1 LPSTLKRI
9 VIGSP
14 LKTSELSHARLSKLK
29 ALPILSSDALSSVAY
44 GYEASLTEMAF
55 LGTAGLWL
63 GVPIMGVITL
73 LLIALILSYLQVIKA
88 YPGGG
93 GAYAVSSD
101 QFGKVAGL
109 IAGSAL
115 LIDYTLTVAVSVS
128 SGVAAI
134 TSAYP
139 GALPYTVPICV
150 ASILLIMMVNL
161 RGINESA
168 SAFMWPTYAFIVAML
183 VMVGV
188 GFFQLS
194 HTGWRTPETPV
205 FGVIPQGFT
214 VILLLRAFASGCS
227 ALTGI
232 EAISNAT
239 PQFREPT
246 IRNAQKTLLML
257 GLLLALMYI
266 GTGTLAYKLG
276 IHVNPNVTVLSQMA
290 QHYFQNGWF
299 YYFIQFST
307 FAVLVLAANTSYSGF
322 PILAALMARDGFM
335 PHMFM
340 LRGDRLGYSNGILIL
355 STLAIILVIAFGGNT
370 NALIPLYAI
379 GVFLS
384 FTMAQSG
391 MIKHWLKTRAS
402 GWQIRGAVNTF
413 GAILSAIVTIVF
425 SVAKF
430 GQGAWI
436 VLILIPLIIYFG
448 LKARKHYRAIAD
460 DLRIDMTQVKPR
472 PHRTT
477 VVVPIAGINRVV
489 ASTLS
494 YALSVSDQVV
504 AFYVAFD
511 DESIERMEE
520 KWAQWGT
527 GIRLVT
533 ARSQYRSVVRPLLR
547 FLNTVENWEGQP
559 ENVIIAI
566 PQFIA
571 KRWWHN
577 ILHNQTSLQLRTILL
592 YRKDIIVTTVPYH
605 LSKG

>member
-1 LPSTLKRI
+1 MPTNIKQVL
-9 VIGSP
+9 IGRPKKSR
-14 LKTSELSHARLSKLK
+14 ELVNERLSKLK

-73 LLIALILSYLQVIKA
+73 LLIALILSYLQVIKV

-93 GAYAVSSD
+93 GAYAVASA
-101 QFGKVAGL
+101 QFGKIAGL
-109 IAGSAL
+109 VAGSAL

-128 SGVAAI
+128 SGVAAL

-139 GALPYTVPICV
+139 GALPYTVPMCIAC
-150 ASILLIMMVNL
+150 ILIIMVVNL

-168 SAFMWPTYAFIVAML
+168 SAFMWPTYAFIVSMIVL
-183 VMVGV
+183 VGV

-194 HTGWRTPETPV
+194 KTGFSTPQTPV
-205 FGVIPQGFT
+205 FGLIPKGFS
-214 VILLLRAFASGCS
+214 ILLILRAFASGCS

-257 GLLLALMYI
+257 GLLLAVMYL
-266 GTGTLAYKLG
+266 GTGLLAFKLG
-276 IHVNPNVTVLSQMA
+276 IQVNPDVTVLSQMA
-290 QHYFQNGWF
+290 THFFHNGWF

-340 LRGDRLGYSNGILIL
+340 LRGDRLGYSNGIFIL
-355 STLAIILVIAFGGNT
+355 SMLAIILVIAFRGNT

-384 FTMAQSG
+384 FTLAQSG
-391 MIKHWLKTRAS
+391 MIKHWVKTRAS
-402 GWQIRGAVNTF
+402 GWAIRGAINSF
-413 GAILSAIVTIVF
+413 GAFLSAIVTVVF
-425 SVAKF
+425 SIAKF
-430 GQGAWI
+430 SQGAWI
-436 VLILIPLIIYFG
+436 VLILLPLIVYFG
-448 LKARKHYRAIAD
+448 LKVRRHYRAIAD
-460 DLRIDMTQVKPR
+460 NLRIDMTKIRPR
-472 PHRTT
+472 PHSTT
-477 VVVPIAGINRVV
+477 VIVPIAGINRVV

-511 DESIERMEE
+511 DEAIERMEE
-520 KWAQWGT
+520 KWATWGT

-547 FLNTVENWEGQP
+547 FLNTIENWEGQP
-559 ENVIIAI
+559 ENVIVAI

-577 ILHNQTSLQLRTILL
+577 ILHNQTSLLLRTILL

-605 LSKG
+605 LSD